1 MRDYV
6 NEVLEQMKDKYIAE
20 AADFQAEKRSIRPRV
35 VAVALIAACLMGV
48 TATAAAVVIRQGWT
62 AELEEPQTWE
72 EFVEEKPFMADTEN
86 PPAYMYSHKVQ
97 FDAQPETT
105 FSEEQK
111 TVLEENYN
119 ETLTFDS
126 LAALEEELGFR
137 LLRLENTEESEAA
150 TAEIDGRRSQGEY
163 QIHSE
168 YQVHRAE
175 DKLKVNVTA
184 VTDTNGVS
192 TRTAVY
198 YARPIQTM
206 EYVIQ
211 SLDVNAKLV
220 SPDNKEGDAASVVWA
235 YFVYEDTAY
244 SMQIVDQDIPAEKF
258 AEACALLETLHP

>member
-1 MRDYV
+1 MNDYV
-6 NEVLEQMKDKYIAE
+6 NEVLEQMNDRYLWE
-20 AADFQAEKRSIRPRV
+20 AAQYQASKKTVRFRR
-35 VAVALIAACLMGV
+35 VAVLLVAACLMGV
-48 TATAAAVVIRQGWT
+48 TAAAAAVVIRQGWT
-62 AELEEPQTWE
+62 AELKEPQTWE
-72 EFVEEKPFMADTEN
+72 EFVEEHPLMADTEN
-86 PPAYMYSHKVQ
+86 PPAHMYSHKVQ
-97 FDAQPETT
+97 FDAPPEAT

-126 LAALEEELGFR
+126 LAALEEELGFQ
-137 LLRLENTEESEAA
+137 LLRLENTEEGEEAK
-150 TAEIDGRRSQGEY
+150 AEIDGRRSQGEY

-168 YQVHRAE
+168 YQLHRAE

-192 TRTAVY
+192 TRTAVS

-211 SLDVNAKLV
+211 SLGVNAKLV

-258 AEACALLETLHP
+258 DEACALLETLYR